1 MLLAQIGLAIL
12 GVYLAL
18 GVLFGIAFVIAGVQR
33 LDHGAAGCGFGFRL
47 LILPGTAALW
57 PLMLTRWLHVSRRT
71 S

>member
-1 MLLAQIGLAIL
+1 MLAAQIGLAIL

-18 GVLFGIAFVIAGVQR
+18 GLLFGIAFITAGVQR
-33 LDHGAAGCGFGFRL
+33 IDHTAVGSRLGFRL

-57 PLMLTRWLHVSRRT
+57 PLLLTRWLQVSRRP

>member
-1 MLLAQIGLAIL
+1 MLPVQIGLAAL

-18 GVLFGIAFVIAGVQR
+18 GVLFGIPFVLAGVQR
-33 LDHGAAGCGFGFRL
+33 IDHGAAGAGLGFRL

-57 PLMLTRWLHVSRRT
+57 PLLLTRWLQVARRK